1 MNSFSSRAAFG
12 LLLLG
17 AGVFLAQIWFE
28 ILRPDVFL
36 KTLVTL
42 GVALALL
49 LIWGFIQREN
59 RASAK
64 LRDPERRD

>member
-1 MNSFSSRAAFG
+1 MSFFRAAFG
-12 LLLLG
+12 LLVLG

-28 ILRPDVFL
+28 ILRPEIFV

-42 GVALALL
+42 GIVLVLL

-59 RASAK
+59 RESAK

>member
-1 MNSFSSRAAFG
+1 MNFSRAAYG
-12 LLLLG
+12 VLVLG

-42 GVALALL
+42 GIVLALL

-59 RASAK
+59 RESAK
-64 LRDPERRD
+64 LREPERRD